1 MNLKNYC
8 FSFKSYDQILEI
20 LRICKQNKIKP
31 IFFVSYHL
39 INGLGVDW
47 LIELKNMLI
56 NQFNKNDYKFYVDS
70 KRNYGLFIDLVE
82 TKVEFIKIKA
92 NEELCKKLQEETGVS
107 LLSGSAFGYPSSRL
121 VTRLAYVD
129 FDGCAAL
136 EASEKTGLS
145 RPLTNQF
152 IDKYAPKIKEG
163 TEKIIKWLCN
173 E

>member
-92 NEELCKKLQEETGVS
+92 NEELCKKLKQIAKKNKVVINPS
-107 LLSGSAFGYPSSRL
+107 FSVVDLSKNKN
-121 VTRLAYVD
+121 
-129 FDGCAAL
+129 
-136 EASEKTGLS
+136 KTTKLKK
-145 RPLTNQF
+145 LY
-152 IDKYAPKIKEG
+152 KKK
-163 TEKIIKWLCN
+163 
-173 E
+173 